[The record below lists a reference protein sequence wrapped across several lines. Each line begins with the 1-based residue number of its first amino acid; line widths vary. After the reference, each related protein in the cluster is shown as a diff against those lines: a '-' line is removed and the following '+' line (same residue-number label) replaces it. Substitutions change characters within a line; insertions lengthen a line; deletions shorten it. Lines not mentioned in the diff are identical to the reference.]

1 MELSVKWR
9 RPLLGGA
16 AIMLLAVAACG
27 DDVTPKALSRE
38 LKKKNRPVVVDVRSS
53 FEYQAGHVPGA
64 IHIPFWSV
72 PFKRGMLPKEHD
84 GLVVYCE
91 HGPRA
96 VLARSLFLMLGV
108 RPVAYLKGHMSA
120 WRQAGLPMEK
130 GQ

>member
-1 MELSVKWR
+1 
-9 RPLLGGA
+9 
-16 AIMLLAVAACG
+16 
-27 DDVTPKALSRE
+27 
-38 LKKKNRPVVVDVRSS
+38 
-53 FEYQAGHVPGA
+53 
-64 IHIPFWSV
+64 
-72 PFKRGMLPKEHD
+72 
-84 GLVVYCE
+84 VVYCE